1 MTTNQVVIYGLGGP
15 NKQYRVLEYFT
26 IFDTSMSVISE
37 IYRISARMKVRNPS
51 IKMIYAIDNRHGLR
65 MDFVEAFKANSIEGW
80 AMFKDILER
89 EGLLINV

>member
-15 NKQYRVLEYFT
+15 STQYRVLDNFV
-26 IFDTSMSVISE
+26 IFDTYTSIISE

-51 IKMIYAIDNRHGLR
+51 IKTIFAIDNRRGLR
-65 MDFVEAFKANSIEGW
+65 KDYMEAFKANSIEGW